1 MGLGLKCEVLEH
13 CREDRIMKNAVGIA
27 FVLLVLGVFA
37 TGILEA
43 PQSEKLPDGRGGT
56 FDVSRHSIP
65 LGEIRG
71 GGPPKDGIP
80 SLSNPEFVSA
90 DQGDK
95 FLLSWER
102 VLGVKYNGVAK
113 AYPIKILNWHE
124 VVNDSIDDK
133 PIAVSW

>member
-1 MGLGLKCEVLEH
+1 
-13 CREDRIMKNAVGIA
+13 MKNIVCIAVA
-27 FVLLVLGVFA
+27 VAVLGMLG
-37 TGILEA
+37 TGILWA
-43 PQSEKLPDGRGGT
+43 PQSEKIPDGRGGD
-56 FDVSRHSIP
+56 FDVRLHAIP

-90 DQGDK
+90 EQGDR
-95 FLLSWER
+95 FLLSWDR
-102 VLGVKYNGVAK
+102 VLGVEYNGVAK

-124 VVNDSIDDK
+124 VVNDSIGDK